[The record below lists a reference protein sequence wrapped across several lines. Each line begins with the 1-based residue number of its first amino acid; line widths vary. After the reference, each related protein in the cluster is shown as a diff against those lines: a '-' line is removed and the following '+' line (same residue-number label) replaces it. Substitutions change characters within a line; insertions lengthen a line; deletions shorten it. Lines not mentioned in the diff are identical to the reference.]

1 MPSFVATDGVT
12 IAYETEGPDG
22 AEPLLLVAGQG
33 NDRHMWDHVIGHFAA
48 SYRTIRWDHRGTGE
62 SAKPEAPP
70 YSIAGF
76 AADAIALADHL
87 GVDRAH
93 AYGISMGGR
102 ICQRLAIDWPDRVGA
117 VVLGC
122 TSPGNGHG
130 VRRSA
135 EVDAQMANRPS
146 DIDGRIAWFA
156 SMLVSPE
163 WAAANPGYMA
173 ELRARFA
180 DPIPRHAQRL
190 HYAASEA
197 HEAWDQL
204 GQITAPVLVIHGD
217 ADQINVTANAPL
229 LAGRIPGAELRLIAG
244 GRHGFFV
251 EFASEAGA
259 AVTEFLGRHRLDP
272 K

>member
-1 MPSFVATDGVT
+1 MPSFVAPDGVT
-12 IAYETEGPDG
+12 IGYETAGPPAG
-22 AEPLLLVAGQG
+22 EPLLLVAGQG
-33 NDRHMWDHVIGHFAA
+33 SDRHMWDPVVDTFAA
-48 SYRTIRWDHRGTGE
+48 RYRTIRWDHRGTGA
-62 SAKPEAPP
+62 SDKPEAPP
-70 YSIAGF
+70 YSIEGF
-76 AADAIALADHL
+76 AADAIALLDHL
-87 GVDRAH
+87 GVTRAH

-102 ICQRLAIDWPDRVGA
+102 ICQRLAIDWPQRLGA

-122 TSPGNGHG
+122 TTPGNTGG

-135 EVDAQMANRPS
+135 EVDAQMANRPT

-163 WAAANPGYMA
+163 WAAANPGYLA
-173 ELRARFA
+173 ELRARYA
-180 DPIPRHAQRL
+180 DPIPVHAQKL

-204 GQITAPVLVIHGD
+204 PRITAPALVLHGD

-229 LAGRIPGAELRLIAG
+229 LAGRIPAAELHLIAG

-251 EFASEAGA
+251 EFADEAGA
-259 AVTEFLGRHRLDP
+259 AVLDFLLRHPLTDR
-272 K
+272 

>member
-1 MPSFVATDGVT
+1 MPSFVTADGVT
-12 IAYETEGPDG
+12 IAYEFAGPEAG
-22 AEPLLLVAGQG
+22 EPLLLVSGQG
-33 NDRHMWDHVIGHFAA
+33 SDRHMWDPVVDGLAA
-48 SYRTIRWDHRGTGE
+48 SYRTIRWDHRGTGD
-62 SAKPEAPP
+62 SDKPESPP
-70 YSIAGF
+70 YSIEGF
-76 AADAIALADHL
+76 AADAIALLDHL
-87 GVDRAH
+87 GVARAH

-122 TSPGNGHG
+122 TTPGNAHG

-156 SMLVSPE
+156 SMMVSPE
-163 WAAANPGYMA
+163 WAAAHPAYLSD
-173 ELRARFA
+173 LRARYA
-180 DPIPRHAQRL
+180 DPIPVHAQKL

-197 HEAWDQL
+197 HEAWDRL
-204 GQITAPVLVIHGD
+204 AHVTAPVLVLHGD

-229 LAGRIPGAELRLIAG
+229 LAAQIPGAELHLIAG

-251 EFASEAGA
+251 EFAEEAGA
-259 AVTEFLGRHRLDP
+259 AVLDFLRRHPLAP
-272 K
+272 T